1 MNRTEFMEQL
11 EVLLQSISPGEK
23 EEALQ
28 YYNDYFDDAGAENEQ
43 KVLEAL
49 GNPAKVAEN
58 IRRELLENQAAR
70 NATASDRALVEYG
83 KEVPEDRDAVEGRKE
98 SGEGRELSVSQAGG
112 ENSGWPGGYN
122 LDGTELRGS
131 LSQANGAGQK
141 GSWNQAGGAGPDS
154 SRDRGNSTDFGNGQ
168 GRTGGSGSNPGMSG
182 GMIALLA
189 VLAVFA
195 SPFILG
201 LLGIG
206 FGLLAM
212 WFGLILGFGLTALT
226 LLIVL
231 ILLLIVGVMCIP
243 VDPMAGAGVI
253 GGGLICGALG
263 LLFLMLTVVMA
274 GIITPAIFKGI
285 GWLFCI
291 GKRRKEG

>member
-1 MNRTEFMEQL
+1 MNRTDFMNQL
-11 EVLLQSISPGEK
+11 GILLQNISPGER

-49 GNPAKVAEN
+49 GNPARVAEN

-83 KEVPEDRDAVEGRKE
+83 KEIPEDRDAVEGRKE
-98 SGEGRELSVSQAGG
+98 SGEGRELSVFQAGG
-112 ENSGWPGGYN
+112 ENSGRPGGYYSA
-122 LDGTELRGS
+122 GTELRDS
-131 LSQANGAGQK
+131 LSQADGTGQK
-141 GSWNQAGGAGPDS
+141 SAWNQTAGTGPDG
-154 SRDRGNSTDFGNGQ
+154 SRNRENSTDFGNG
-168 GRTGGSGSNPGMSG
+168 TGPDRGPGMSG

-195 SPFILG
+195 APFILG
-201 LLGIG
+201 LLGVGI
-206 FGLLAM
+206 GLLAM
-212 WFGLILGFGLTALT
+212 WFGLILVFGITALM

-263 LLFLMLTVVMA
+263 LLFLMLTVAMA

-291 GKRRKEG
+291 GKRKRRKEG